1 MNKKEIDSLDSR
13 LNELYKNDIT
23 LNCIKQ
29 YEEDRK
35 KLLALNSGDTISS
48 ELENLKKSGKTFW
61 KKVNG
66 NLVLFAVIDKTNS
79 KSLTKYRKN
88 SLPL

>member
-35 KLLALNSGDTISS
+35 KLLALNSGEI
-48 ELENLKKSGKTFW
+48 GRAH
-61 KKVNG
+61 V
-66 NLVLFAVIDKTNS
+66 
-79 KSLTKYRKN
+79 
-88 SLPL
+88 